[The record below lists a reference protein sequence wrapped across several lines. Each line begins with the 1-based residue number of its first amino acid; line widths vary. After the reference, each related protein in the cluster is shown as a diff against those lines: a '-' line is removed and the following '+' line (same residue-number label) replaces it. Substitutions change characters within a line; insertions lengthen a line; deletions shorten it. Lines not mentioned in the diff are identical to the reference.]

1 MRIISQS
8 RKIDVPYENVALSI
22 GVKGE
27 KYTICGHTP
36 YENRPCILAEYNSE
50 GNAERALEVLR
61 EAYRAN
67 QYALSIVSGTAIIKG
82 LTPSEIENV
91 KSLSANAK
99 ASCIFQFPADEDVEV

>member
-1 MRIISQS
+1 MRVISQS
-8 RKIDVPYENVALSI
+8 GKIDIPYENVALSI
-22 GVKGE
+22 SEKQE

-50 GNAERALEVLR
+50 DNAERALEMLH
-61 EAYRAN
+61 EAYRTN
-67 QYALSIVSGTAIIKG
+67 QYALSIVSGAAIIKG

-99 ASCIFQFPADEDVEV
+99 ASCIFQFPSDENVEV